1 MLLYAV
7 LVQILDADR
16 LLVAVDVGTSDAGV
30 AISLL
35 ESSDGQI
42 WVARCEGN
50 EVLLHPGTDA
60 STAAVPV
67 AVADDQLLQLSHS
80 SQ

>member
-1 MLLYAV
+1 MLLNTV

-16 LLVAVDVGTSDAGV
+16 LLVAVDVGASDAGV
-30 AISLL
+30 AVSLL
-35 ESSDGQI
+35 QGRDGQI

-50 EVLLHPGTDA
+50 EVLLHPGTNT

-67 AVADDQLLQLSHS
+67 AVADDQFFQLSHS